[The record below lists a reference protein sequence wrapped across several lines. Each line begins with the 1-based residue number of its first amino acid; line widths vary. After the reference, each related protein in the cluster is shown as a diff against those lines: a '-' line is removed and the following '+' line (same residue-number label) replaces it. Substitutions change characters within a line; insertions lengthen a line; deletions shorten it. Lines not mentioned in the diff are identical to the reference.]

1 MYFPLT
7 AETTL
12 VYETLL
18 VLSFILLLGMY
29 AGKLFDRLH
38 LPHIT
43 GYIFIGTLFGIVLVT
58 LDIEHHV
65 SELSVVSSVA
75 LGFIAFNI
83 GSELEFGKLKKS
95 GKTVVVITVTQA
107 IMAALFTIFGVYVI
121 GTSLPISLVLGAIAT
136 ATAPAPIMLIVRKY
150 KAKGPLTDMLLP
162 LVGMD
167 DAVGV
172 VLFGVLLAV
181 ANSLNTGEH
190 LSLLAVLYQ
199 PFIELLGSL
208 IVGIVVGLTI
218 SWLIKMVR
226 DKDSDKEELFLDI
239 SIFAVLITVAV
250 SKMGITV
257 FGLHIELSPIL
268 TPMIMGI
275 VLTNNV
281 SRVRSHD
288 VILSLEQFTS
298 PILIAFFTLA
308 GAELVVAFANN
319 QTIALKSLFWLTT
332 AYIIFRMI
340 GKIVGAYAGAKLM
353 NAHRNV
359 KKYLGLCLLPQ
370 TGVALGMA
378 YQAKTDFGDSG
389 MIILIVVLVATLVYA
404 MLGPIVVMWSL
415 EKAGEIHRES
425 TYHYEK

>member
-1 MYFPLT
+1 MYFLLSSDID
-7 AETTL
+7 L

-29 AGKLFDRLH
+29 AGKLFERFR

-43 GYIFIGTLFGIVLVT
+43 GYILVGVLFGFLLVS

-65 SELSVVSSVA
+65 SELNVVSSIA

-95 GKTVVVITVTQA
+95 GKTVVVITIAQA
-107 IMAALFTIFGVYVI
+107 ISAALFTIFGVFVI

-150 KAKGPLTDMLLP
+150 KARGPLTETLLP

-181 ANSLNTGEH
+181 ANSLNSGEN
-190 LSLLAVLYQ
+190 LTLLPVLFP
-199 PFIELLGSL
+199 PFMELLGSL
-208 IVGIVVGLTI
+208 IVGTAVGITI
-218 SWLIKMVR
+218 SWLIR
-226 DKDSDKEELFLDI
+226 LIREKDRDKEELFLDI
-239 SIFAVLITVAV
+239 SVFAVFITVSL
-250 SKMGITV
+250 SKMGIHL
-257 FGLHIELSPIL
+257 FGLDIELSPIL

-275 VLTNNV
+275 VLTNSV

-288 VILSLEQFTS
+288 VILSLEHFTA

-308 GAELVVAFANN
+308 GAELVVAFVNN
-319 QTIALKSLFWLTT
+319 QTIEIQSLIWLTS
-332 AYIIFRMI
+332 AYIIFRLL
-340 GKIVGAYAGAKLM
+340 GKMAGAYFGAKIM

-359 KKYLGLCLLPQ
+359 KRYLGLCLLPQ

-378 YQAKTDFGDSG
+378 YQAKTDFGESG
-389 MIILIVVLVATLVYA
+389 MVILIVVLIATLVYA
-404 MLGPIVVMWSL
+404 LFGPIVVMWSL
-415 EKAGEIHRES
+415 EQSGEIHRPR
-425 TYHYEK
+425 TYDYEK